1 MRIKVNPTRMELLRL
16 RRRVQLARRG
26 HKLLKDKLDGLM
38 QQFLKTKKDYLAL
51 HADLEKRLVAIFTKS
66 ILAYALSQPG
76 AVVRASQASIT
87 TKVLNMMG
95 VKLPSYTLTVEGE
108 PLYSDLK
115 TTVEYREAAVSFA
128 AILPDLVAYAA
139 LNKAMRLLAA
149 QVNETRRRVNALE
162 YVVIPELEKNARAI
176 GLKLSERERSTRVVL
191 IKISKGVKNE
201 ELNNS

>member
-1 MRIKVNPTRMELLRL
+1 MELLRL

-38 QQFLKTKKDYLAL
+38 QQFLTTKKNYLAL
-51 HADLEKRLVAIFTKS
+51 HANLEKRLAAIFTKA
-66 ILAYALSQPG
+66 ILGSALSQPG
-76 AVVRASQASIT
+76 ALIKPSRASVAI
-87 TKVLNMMG
+87 KVKNMMG
-95 VKLPSYTLTVEGE
+95 VKLPSYTLTVAGE

-115 TTVEYREAAVSFA
+115 TTVEYKEAADAFA

-162 YVVIPELEKNARAI
+162 YVVIPELEKNARSI

-191 IKISKGVKNE
+191 IKIVKGE
-201 ELNNS
+201 EHEEHDNR